1 MAYSSVYEADIYT
14 VGIRDP
20 ALKCTVLDP
29 CSVKQMTFCCD
40 MVHAAVHKGVSID
53 SHM

>member
-1 MAYSSVYEADIYT
+1 MAYSSVYEVDIYT
-14 VGIRDP
+14 VGIEDP

-29 CSVKQMTFCCD
+29 CTVKQINVCCD
-40 MVHAAVHKGVSID
+40 MVHAAVYKVVSMN